1 MRELRCGREYRY
13 AHQEP
18 EAYAAA
24 ETYFPDA
31 LTQRPAWYRPVERG
45 LEVQIA
51 EKLRK
56 LRELDNL
63 DGKKAVQSPENNESN
78 NSQSIPK

>member
-1 MRELRCGREYRY
+1 MNQKKTKTCQHFIGSEKTRWC
-13 AHQEP
+13 
-18 EAYAAA
+18 
-24 ETYFPDA
+24 
-31 LTQRPAWYRPVERG
+31 PVERG